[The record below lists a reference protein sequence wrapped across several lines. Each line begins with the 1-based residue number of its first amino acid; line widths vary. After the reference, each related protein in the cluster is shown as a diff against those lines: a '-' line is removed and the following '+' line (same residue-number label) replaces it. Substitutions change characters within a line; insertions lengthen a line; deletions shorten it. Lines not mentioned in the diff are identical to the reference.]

1 LCKGCTLGISW
12 KGHTDTRA
20 HAPPRALT
28 LAPAHSHSSPRTLTP
43 PPRQCAAHCAA
54 PATCP
59 ADRGSRRVAPAPG
72 TAARP
77 LCWNWGLISTPLK
90 KKKATYKS
98 ASARVLLDLRD
109 SPNARLVNGSTAS
122 NPKSQNQDERL
133 RSLYLPTRSER
144 LRDCSLGRGVA
155 DGGGSRG
162 FLSYKAG
169 LTICLGG
176 V

>member
-1 LCKGCTLGISW
+1 MCSTLCCTCNV
-12 KGHTDTRA
+12 
-20 HAPPRALT
+20 
-28 LAPAHSHSSPRTLTP
+28 SSGSRV
-43 PPRQCAAHCAA
+43 AA
-54 PATCP
+54 
-59 ADRGSRRVAPAPG
+59 RGSRPGHCCPASLLELGINLHPPKKKKKKG
-72 TAARP
+72 PKTGYYFTP
-77 LCWNWGLISTPLK
+77 KISLK